1 MYTLII
7 PNNVKRDLKRLEKQA
22 QKDALGLLSDL
33 SACPNLGINL
43 AGQFQFLYKVE
54 FKCLGVQY
62 RIAYTIS
69 EIINEINI
77 IHIGTRE
84 NFYQELKRRL

>member
-7 PNNVKRDLKRLEKQA
+7 PNSVKRDLKKLEKQA
-22 QKDALGLLSDL
+22 QKDALGLISGL
-33 SACPNLGINL
+33 SAYPDLGINL
-43 AGQFQFLYKVE
+43 SGQFHFLYKIE

-69 EIINEINI
+69 EIINEINV